1 MTIRAVFAGTPDF
14 AVPSLEALLNS
25 EAEVTA
31 VYCRPD
37 RPAGRGQ
44 KLRPCAVKSRAI
56 QDNLNIRQ
64 PANLKNESSYLRDQK
79 VDLAVVV
86 AYGMLLPQAM
96 LEAPTV
102 GCVNV
107 HASLLPRWRG
117 AAPIQRAIEAGD
129 AKTGV
134 TLMRMDVGLDTGPI
148 IEARRI
154 PILKS
159 ENSQSLH
166 DRLAILGAQM
176 VSGLLARLS
185 SGVIDSE
192 PQPKTGATYA
202 RALTRDE
209 AWLDWRRPA
218 EELVRQICAFN
229 PWPLARSHL
238 DGVDYRIHQA
248 TVGPMASSAV
258 PGTIIQAQGPCLRLQ
273 TGSGTVDVLKLQ
285 RPGGKVLDTK
295 TFLNGHAITPGSV
308 FTLPKDLHANG

>member
-1 MTIRAVFAGTPDF
+1 MAIRAVFAGTPDF
-14 AVPSLEALLNS
+14 AIPSLEALLNS
-25 EAEVTA
+25 GAEVIA
-31 VYCRPD
+31 VYCQPD

-44 KLRPCAVKSRAI
+44 KLRPCAVKSRAM
-56 QDNLNIRQ
+56 QDHLNIRQ
-64 PANLKNESSYLRDQK
+64 PAGLNDESSYLVDQK
-79 VDLAVVV
+79 VDLALVV

-96 LEAPTV
+96 LEAPSL

-129 AKTGV
+129 VQTGV

-148 IEARRI
+148 IGARQI
-154 PILKS
+154 PILQS
-159 ENSQSLH
+159 EPSQSLH

-176 VSGLLARLS
+176 VSEFLAGLSAGS
-185 SGVIDSE
+185 IVSK

-202 RALTRDE
+202 RPLTRDE

-229 PWPLARSHL
+229 PWPLARSQL
-238 DGVDYRIHQA
+238 DRIDYRIHQA
-248 TVGPMASSAV
+248 ALGPTESSAV
-258 PGTIIQAQGPCLRLQ
+258 PGTITQAQGPCLRVQ
-273 TGSGTVDVLKLQ
+273 AGSGTVDVLKLQ

-295 TFLNGHAITPGSV
+295 TFLNGHAIAPGSV
-308 FTLPKDLHANG
+308 FTLPTDIHANG